1 MPGKRLLAAL
11 AMLMLSLTSGCRL
24 CERWY
29 EREHDPYD
37 NRDRDRPRYWT
48 PPPNNCVPNNCAP
61 QQPCPPGYSPAY
73 GGNGYAPG
81 YGSGYT
87 PSGPSQCGCW

>member
-1 MPGKRLLAAL
+1 MLL
-11 AMLMLSLTSGCRL
+11 SVTSGCRL

-37 NRDRDRPRYWT
+37 RDKPRYWT

-61 QQPCPPGYSPAY
+61 QQPCPPGYSPAPY
-73 GGNGYAPG
+73 GNGYNPG

-87 PSGPSQCGCW
+87 PSGPAPCGCWW